1 MSRYMRRIICAPE
14 LSTVAR
20 LQVSAGAGLIVRVA
34 GSEEGMC
41 PVGLVSRQ
49 QIDADVGFYV
59 LWLEDADDTSE
70 RDEPEDDSSF
80 VAACGQ
86 RVYLQ
91 SGGHTHTPA
100 LSVEVWDGQP
110 PADGGV
116 WEAQGEAGMD
126 VPSGQVSVWTYGGP
140 CEDAI
145 EVGEAGRRWH
155 VRVYVSGR
163 DRARELAQQEVPVHA
178 ERYLLQFWPA

>member
-1 MSRYMRRIICAPE
+1 M
-14 LSTVAR
+14 
-20 LQVSAGAGLIVRVA
+20 
-34 GSEEGMC
+34 
-41 PVGLVSRQ
+41 GLVSRKQ
-49 QIDADVGFYV
+49 MDGDVDFYA

-70 RDEPEDDSSF
+70 RDEPEDGAPF

-100 LSVEVWDGQP
+100 LSVEVWDDQP
-110 PADGGV
+110 PADGRA

-126 VPSGQVSVWTYGGP
+126 VPSGQVGVWTYGGP
-140 CEDAI
+140 CEEAI
-145 EVGEAGRRWH
+145 ELGQVGRRWH

-163 DRARELAQQEVPVHA
+163 ERVRELAEREVPVHA
-178 ERYLLQFWPA
+178 ERYLLRFWPA